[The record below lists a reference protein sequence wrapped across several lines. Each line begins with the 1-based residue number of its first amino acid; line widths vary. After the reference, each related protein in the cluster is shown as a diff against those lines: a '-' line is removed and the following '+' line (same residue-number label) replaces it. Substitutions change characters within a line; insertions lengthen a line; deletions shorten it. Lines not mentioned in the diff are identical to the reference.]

1 MKKLE
6 KRAFLCLLM
15 AAVLL
20 AGLVFFVVRLE
31 LNGAK
36 WSAFYANRHVYTNG
50 ALRVG
55 SVSDRNGKLLLQN
68 DKDGAHYSDDSSIR
82 RATYH
87 VVGDL
92 GGNVATAANTAFR
105 SKLIGYDPILGT
117 TGIFR
122 NTGKDL
128 VLTIDA
134 DINVAAQQ
142 ALAGRNGTICVYNW
156 RTGEILAMVS
166 GPSADPAVKTDGS
179 GGNLPSG
186 TYLNKAL
193 SAVYTP
199 G

>member
-105 SKLIGYDPILGT
+105 RRQGSFFPSPRRPK
-117 TGIFR
+117 TGSRYFQPAWFPSSPHKSGRFR
-122 NTGKDL
+122 SVGFCRCH
-128 VLTIDA
+128 
-134 DINVAAQQ
+134 AQ
-142 ALAGRNGTICVYNW
+142 
-156 RTGEILAMVS
+156 MS
-166 GPSADPAVKTDGS
+166 SSA
-179 GGNLPSG
+179 
-186 TYLNKAL
+186 
-193 SAVYTP
+193 
-199 G
+199 

>member
-92 GGNVATAANTAFR
+92 GGNVATAAATHDLISAGVDCVKVGIGPGSICTTRVVAGIGVPQITAIADCAEEAD
-105 SKLIGYDPILGT
+105 KHGIKVIGDG
-117 TGIFR
+117 GI
-122 NTGKDL
+122 K
-128 VLTIDA
+128 
-134 DINVAAQQ
+134 
-142 ALAGRNGTICVYNW
+142 
-156 RTGEILAMVS
+156 
-166 GPSADPAVKTDGS
+166 
-179 GGNLPSG
+179 
-186 TYLNKAL
+186 
-193 SAVYTP
+193 
-199 G
+199 